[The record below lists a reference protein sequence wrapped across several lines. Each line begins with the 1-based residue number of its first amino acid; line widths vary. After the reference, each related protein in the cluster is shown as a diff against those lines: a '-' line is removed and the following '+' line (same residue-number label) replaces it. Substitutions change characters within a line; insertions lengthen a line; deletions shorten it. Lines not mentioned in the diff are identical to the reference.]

1 MNKMKQLA
9 PLALLILLL
18 GIVGRMDYDDHVQ
31 LERYKC
37 ERNQGVWVV
46 KHNGD
51 QYCGGKYDTKY

>member
-9 PLALLILLL
+9 PFVLLILIL

-37 ERNQGVWVV
+37 ERNQGMWKVED
-46 KHNGD
+46 NGN
-51 QYCGGKYDTKY
+51 QYCGGKNG